1 MKTRRI
7 FTSLLGIVCVL
18 FIAGCSQE
26 SAAATDYGA
35 WIGSKLEEREFKRSE
50 ACLGFFDGFVET
62 KEGRWLAAGWAWDS
76 EKDTVP
82 QPILLVD
89 GEGEIIGI
97 ADTIVE
103 RPGLSERISEVA
115 TDKAGWIFA
124 VGENQEAKNPFSAY
138 AMLDDTTI
146 CALQGEHDLR

>member
-1 MKTRRI
+1 MKTRRML
-7 FTSLLGIVCVL
+7 TSLLGIVCVL

-26 SAAATDYGA
+26 SAAATDYDA

-50 ACLGFFDGFVET
+50 ACLGFFGGFVKTE
-62 KEGRWLAAGWAWDS
+62 EGGWLAAGWAWDS
-76 EKDTVP
+76 EKDSVP

-97 ADTIVE
+97 ADTLVE
-103 RPGLSERISEVA
+103 RPGLSEQVSEVT
-115 TDKAGWIFA
+115 TDKAGWILA
-124 VGENQEAKNPFSAY
+124 VSEDQATKNPFSAY